1 MIRCPGST
9 QIVNLQ
15 VQNFINKKRSDSLA
29 ALKMRQILCL
39 LFLIFVDCY
48 KADLSVDEQWAGF
61 KTRYGKNYRSWE
73 EETYRR
79 KIWEEE
85 LQFIAEH
92 NYEEQ
97 VTHTLGLVGHTK

>member
-15 VQNFINKKRSDSLA
+15 VQNLINKKRSDSLA

-39 LFLIFVDCY
+39 LFLILVDCY

-79 KIWEEE
+79 EVWEEE
-85 LQFIAEH
+85 LEFIAEH

>member
-1 MIRCPGST
+1 M
-9 QIVNLQ
+9 
-15 VQNFINKKRSDSLA
+15 
-29 ALKMRQILCL
+29 CL
-39 LFLIFVDCY
+39 LLIIFVDCY
-48 KADLSVDEQWAGF
+48 EADLSVDEQWAGF

-73 EETYRR
+73 EETHRR

-97 VTHTLGLVGHTK
+97 VTNTLG